1 MSNIIH
7 LPSDSATK
15 SYAPLIQ
22 VLLRHSIPVN
32 PSSSDIPSH
41 IKRLGKSYSN
51 LAHSISTANT
61 QHSSDFENHASVA
74 TKTTAHHRPSLSVQ
88 LDPHK
93 LAHQTERHQRR
104 FSISQPLNQQQSSSD
119 VMSSMLQPA
128 TSQISQSMF
137 DANPELVAYF
147 DHLTTSSLDAVK
159 KEPEHLSAEQTRL
172 SRQLSAVA
180 FNEYRSFLRAHE
192 SCNDIR
198 KELSSI
204 STEIPKLTCAISS
217 LKESISALS
226 VSSTGI
232 SEKHRTLLLILAQ
245 HDCLIEILD
254 IPKLFNTFI
263 RGGYYEEAMSLRVH
277 VQRLPSRYPNL
288 PIVTRIAQ
296 QVDVSAEMML
306 SQLILLL
313 RGNIK
318 LPLCIRVIGYLRR
331 MGALAESELRL
342 VFLQQRD
349 LYMSTR
355 LAAIDGRVAH
365 GVSLP
370 IRNSTTGSTAEKD
383 EQKKPDTWH
392 QSRVE
397 YLKRYIEISRELF
410 FDIVTQYKAMFFDS
424 QTVLSPL
431 ANSHSTTFPILGSGF
446 GSSFE
451 HISSSSHVYET
462 SSSFTSQ
469 SILAS
474 YVTHVVNNFLSV
486 LRVHL
491 LDLYELPSTPQDST
505 QTLLHSNQT
514 ADSFIKN
521 NIGAPMNKYAMP
533 PALAAAPPIDDVSAV
548 NSILTQTMYYGMSL
562 GRVGI
567 DFRQAVSGVFELAVE
582 RIVTTQMAHGV
593 DTFVA
598 WAVKTRLTGLYAVS
612 IMGGSRSNTA
622 TSHTSLPDSLR
633 SSVVSNLGS
642 GRHSSGNA
650 GASSTHQPPLALL
663 SYPPLG
669 TLLNTFLAS
678 FNQLRLLPCL
688 SLIPTISSFI
698 VTSLTLVSE
707 TTADLASSD
716 WQLWSDTRRTELED
730 FCRAFVDILV
740 PTVVHAFKEGV
751 YGGLI
756 DSSSDNYRI
765 DCHKICDRV
774 ETWANTS
781 RRRVSNM
788 TATPMEPSNDA
799 SLTPRPQSV
808 TDIPSV
814 ISNLKSSTDRIHPSN
829 ESLDTEPNPLVTT
842 NSNPVVQQLNT
853 ESDSSIL

>member
-1 MSNIIH
+1 
-7 LPSDSATK
+7 
-15 SYAPLIQ
+15 
-22 VLLRHSIPVN
+22 
-32 PSSSDIPSH
+32 
-41 IKRLGKSYSN
+41 
-51 LAHSISTANT
+51 
-61 QHSSDFENHASVA
+61 
-74 TKTTAHHRPSLSVQ
+74 
-88 LDPHK
+88 
-93 LAHQTERHQRR
+93 
-104 FSISQPLNQQQSSSD
+104 
-119 VMSSMLQPA
+119 
-128 TSQISQSMF
+128 
-137 DANPELVAYF
+137 YF

-365 GVSLP
+365 
-370 IRNSTTGSTAEKD
+370 
-383 EQKKPDTWH
+383 
-392 QSRVE
+392 VE

-424 QTVLSPL
+424 QT
-431 ANSHSTTFPILGSGF
+431 
-446 GSSFE
+446 
-451 HISSSSHVYET
+451 
-462 SSSFTSQ
+462 
-469 SILAS
+469 
-474 YVTHVVNNFLSV
+474 
-486 LRVHL
+486 
-491 LDLYELPSTPQDST
+491 
-505 QTLLHSNQT
+505 TLLHSNQT

-598 WAVKTRLTGLYAVS
+598 WAVKTRLT
-612 IMGGSRSNTA
+612 
-622 TSHTSLPDSLR
+622 
-633 SSVVSNLGS
+633 VSNLGS

-740 PTVVHAFKEGV
+740 P
-751 YGGLI
+751 
-756 DSSSDNYRI
+756 
-765 DCHKICDRV
+765 
-774 ETWANTS
+774 
-781 RRRVSNM
+781 
-788 TATPMEPSNDA
+788 
-799 SLTPRPQSV
+799 
-808 TDIPSV
+808 
-814 ISNLKSSTDRIHPSN
+814 
-829 ESLDTEPNPLVTT
+829 
-842 NSNPVVQQLNT
+842 
-853 ESDSSIL
+853 